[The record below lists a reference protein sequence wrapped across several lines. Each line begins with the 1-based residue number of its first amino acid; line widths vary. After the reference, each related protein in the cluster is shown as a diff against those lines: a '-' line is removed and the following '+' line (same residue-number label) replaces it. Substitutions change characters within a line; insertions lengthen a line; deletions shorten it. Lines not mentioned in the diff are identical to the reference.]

1 MIGALCTFDSGI
13 LILPAMSLPDHLRVD
28 HPDQL
33 ALVATAL
40 GVAPWVA
47 LDSESNSMFV
57 YREQVCL
64 IQINAGGAFFVI
76 DPLAL
81 GVAAGQTPSTVLEP
95 LRAELERTDR
105 PLYLHGGEY
114 DAACMRRDFA
124 IAMGGVWDTQQAASL
139 LGWPKTGY
147 GSLVEAMTGVVL
159 GKAWATYDWA
169 TRPLHPEALAYA
181 IDDVVYLPGIAATL
195 KAAVAAAD
203 IEDEVGQANRVVA
216 ASGWNGGFD
225 PAGMWRIRDV
235 NALGPDGLRVLA
247 RLYAWRDGAAQ
258 AENLP
263 AGRMINNEVLG
274 LLARHPPVTL
284 ADLRKSRLKGYI
296 VDRYGNALLEAMALA
311 TGDPV
316 PARLAFLRMTPEAQ
330 TREQRLKTWRRDEA
344 ERRTKA
350 DGRTVPLQL
359 VLPARALEHLTLHGA
374 GDLAAVPQLGARRAA
389 RYGDALLGVCG

>member
-1 MIGALCTFDSGI
+1 
-13 LILPAMSLPDHLRVD
+13 MSLPDHLRID

-33 ALVATAL
+33 PAVADALAA
-40 GVAPWVA
+40 APWVA

-81 GVAAGQTPSTVLEP
+81 GVVAGQTPSAVFTP

-114 DAACMRRDFA
+114 DAACMRRDFG
-124 IAMGGVWDTQQAASL
+124 INLGGVWDTQQAASL

-147 GSLVEAMTGVVL
+147 GSLVEAMAGVVL

-169 TRPLHPEALAYA
+169 TRPLHPDALAYA
-181 IDDVVYLPGIAATL
+181 IDDVVYLPGVAETL

-203 IEDEVGQANRVVA
+203 IEDEVEQANRVVA
-216 ASGWNGGFD
+216 ASGWDGGFE
-225 PAGMWRIRDV
+225 PLGMWRIRDV
-235 NALGPDGLRVLA
+235 NALGPEGLRILA
-247 RLYAWRDGAAQ
+247 RLYAWRDRAAL

-263 AGRMINNEVLG
+263 PGRMVNNEVLA
-274 LLARHPPVTL
+274 LIARHPPTSP
-284 ADLRKSRLKGYI
+284 ADLRKSRLKGF
-296 VDRYGNALLEAMALA
+296 VVERYGAGLLEAMALA
-311 TGDPV
+311 KDDPL
-316 PARLAFLRMTPEAQ
+316 PMRKEFARMTPEAQ
-330 TREQRLKTWRRDEA
+330 AREQRLKVWRREEA

-359 VLPARALEHLTLHGA
+359 VLPARALEHLTIHGA
-374 GDLAAVPQLGARRAA
+374 ADLTVVPQLGARRTA
-389 RYGDALLGVCG
+389 RYGDVLLSLCG

>member
-1 MIGALCTFDSGI
+1 MTV
-13 LILPAMSLPDHLRVD
+13 PDHLRID
-28 HPDQL
+28 HPDELPIVADAL
-33 ALVATAL
+33 AA
-40 GVAPWVA
+40 APWVA

-81 GVAAGQTPSTVLEP
+81 GVVAGQTPSAVLTP

-105 PLYLHGGEY
+105 PLYVHGGEY
-114 DAACMRRDFA
+114 DAACLRRDFG
-124 IAMGGVWDTQQAASL
+124 IGLGRVWDTQQAASL

-181 IDDVVYLPGIAATL
+181 IDDVVYLPGIAETL
-195 KAAVAAAD
+195 KTAVAAAD
-203 IEDEVGQANRVVA
+203 IEDEVEQANRVVA

-235 NALGPDGLRVLA
+235 AALGSDGLRILA
-247 RLYAWRDGAAQ
+247 RLYAWRDEAAR

-263 AGRMINNEVLG
+263 PGRMVNNEVLS
-274 LLARHPPVTL
+274 LLTRHRPASL
-284 ADLRKSRLKGYI
+284 ADLRKSRLKSFI
-296 VDRYGNALLEAMALA
+296 VERYGAALLEAIALA
-311 TGDPV
+311 KDDPV
-316 PARLAFLRMTPEAQ
+316 PMRKEFARMTPESQA
-330 TREQRLKTWRRDEA
+330 REQRLKVWRREEA
-344 ERRTKA
+344 ERRSKA

-359 VLPARALEHLTLHGA
+359 VLPARALEHLTLYGA
-374 GDLAAVPQLGARRAA
+374 ADLAAVPQLGARRSA
-389 RYGDALLGVCG
+389 RYGGVLLGLCG

>member
-1 MIGALCTFDSGI
+1 
-13 LILPAMSLPDHLRVD
+13 MSVTQHLRID
-28 HPDQL
+28 HPGQL
-33 ALVATAL
+33 TAVADALAA
-40 GVAPWVA
+40 APWVA

-81 GVAAGQTPSTVLEP
+81 GVVAGQTPSAVLEP
-95 LRAELERTDR
+95 LRAQLERTDR

-114 DAACMRRDFA
+114 DAACMRRDFG

-147 GSLVEAMTGVVL
+147 GSLVEAMAGVVL

-181 IDDVVYLPGIAATL
+181 VDDVVYLPGIAETL
-195 KAAVAAAD
+195 KTAVAAAD
-203 IEDEVGQANRVVA
+203 IEDEVDQANRVVA

-247 RLYAWRDGAAQ
+247 RLYAWRDQAAQ

-263 AGRMINNEVLG
+263 AGRMINNEVLA
-274 LLARHPPVTL
+274 LLARHPPHSP

-296 VDRYGNALLEAMALA
+296 VDRYGPALLEAIAVA
-311 TGDPV
+311 KDDPV
-316 PARLAFLRMTPEAQ
+316 PQRREMLRMSPESQA
-330 TREQRLKTWRRDEA
+330 REQRLKVWRREEA
-344 ERRTKA
+344 ERRTRA
-350 DGRTVPLQL
+350 EGRTVPLQL

-374 GDLAAVPQLGARRAA
+374 TDLAAVPQLGTRRSA
-389 RYGDALLGVCG
+389 RYGDVLLGLCG

>member
-1 MIGALCTFDSGI
+1 
-13 LILPAMSLPDHLRVD
+13 MSLPDHLRID

-33 ALVATAL
+33 PAVAAALAASQ
-40 GVAPWVA
+40 WVA

-64 IQINAGGAFFVI
+64 IQINAGGEFFVI
-76 DPLAL
+76 DPLAM
-81 GVAAGQTPSTVLEP
+81 GIVAGQTPSAVLDP

-114 DAACMRRDFA
+114 DAACLRRDFG

-181 IDDVVYLPGIAATL
+181 IDDVVYLPGVAETL

-203 IEDEVGQANRVVA
+203 IEDEVDQANRVVA
-216 ASGWNGGFD
+216 ASCWNGGFD
-225 PAGMWRIRDV
+225 PLGMWRIRDV
-235 NALGPDGLRVLA
+235 NALGPEGLRVLA
-247 RLYAWRDGAAQ
+247 RLYAWRDRAAQ

-274 LLARHPPVTL
+274 LLARHPPASL
-284 ADLRKSRLKGYI
+284 ADLRKSRLKSYI
-296 VDRYGNALLEAMALA
+296 VDRYGPALLEAMALA
-311 TGDPV
+311 THDPL
-316 PARLAFLRMTPEAQ
+316 PLRKEFARMSPEAQ
-330 TREQRLKTWRRDEA
+330 AREQRLKVWRREEA

-359 VLPARALEHLTLHGA
+359 VLPARALEHLTLEGA
-374 GDLAAVPQLGARRAA
+374 ADLAAVPQLGARRMA
-389 RYGDALLGVCG
+389 RYGDALLRLCG